1 LIIISYNITNQNDK
15 SYDGKQVS
23 LETDLQRAADGGI
36 AVVMPKPNGS
46 LRIMAK

>member
-1 LIIISYNITNQNDK
+1 MIILYKIINKYDK

-36 AVVMPKPNGS
+36 AVIMPEPNGS